1 MSEEKKEVTNVQE
14 VDVDIDEIL
23 GFGAESVMTA
33 DEQVAE
39 KKPNVF
45 SPINV
50 DTSFLDKPAEQVQKK
65 KLKKFLKKKLKKLLK
80 KNLLI

>member
-1 MSEEKKEVTNVQE
+1 
-14 VDVDIDEIL
+14 L

-50 DTSFLDKPAEQVQKK
+50 DTSFLDKPAEQATVSAEEKTEEVSEEK
-65 KLKKFLKKKLKKLLK
+65 TEETSEEESVE